1 MSIYAFTEDNKITE
15 YPVYEGEI
23 RLRVTNISWP
33 PNGFQPPMGYV
44 EVLMTEMPHVDYT
57 KNVSEGTPE
66 FSGNSWNQVWVV
78 SDASQAEIDERLATQ
93 WSEVR
98 SQRNAILQAT
108 DWTQLPDS
116 PADKA
121 AYEVYRQQ
129 LRDVTQQ
136 PDPFNITWPV
146 KP

>member
-1 MSIYAFTEDNKITE
+1 MSIYAFTKDNKITE

-44 EVLMTEMPHVDYT
+44 EVLMTEMPDIDYT
-57 KNVSEGTPE
+57 QNITEGAPE
-66 FSGNSWNQVWVV
+66 FRGNSWHQVWIV
-78 SDASQAEIDERLATQ
+78 SGASQ
-93 WSEVR
+93 SEVTER
-98 SQRNAILQAT
+98 IASQWANVRDQRNSLLQAT

-116 PADKA
+116 PADKT

-129 LRDVTQQ
+129 LRDVTTQS
-136 PDPFNITWPV
+136 DPFNLVWPV